1 MRIIPFTANRLLITD
16 LLTRAKEYHCS
27 ITAVFEYDVT
37 ELLEGIEAA
46 RAAGREVGLVAVLVK
61 ATAMVMEKHPR
72 MNHHLFRR
80 WGRWL
85 EVEFDH
91 INCTLIVARD
101 GGPNGEQVLFPIRVD
116 DANQKTVEEI
126 HAWIRWHKQTPLE
139 EVPQFQALQNVKKMN
154 WFALK
159 WFNYKARSDPEF
171 HQKYFGTYGLSSMVR
186 RGWGGVSGSGVS
198 NAASGF
204 VPATIRALPRVVDGE
219 IAIRQVM
226 TLGLVA
232 DHYLLDGV
240 DIDGGMTTLREYLE
254 TTTLLD

>member
-1 MRIIPFTANRLLITD
+1 
-16 LLTRAKEYHCS
+16 
-27 ITAVFEYDVT
+27 
-37 ELLEGIEAA
+37 
-46 RAAGREVGLVAVLVK
+46 
-61 ATAMVMEKHPR
+61 
-72 MNHHLFRR
+72 
-80 WGRWL
+80 
-85 EVEFDH
+85 
-91 INCTLIVARD
+91 
-101 GGPNGEQVLFPIRVD
+101 
-116 DANQKTVEEI
+116 
-126 HAWIRWHKQTPLE
+126 
-139 EVPQFQALQNVKKMN
+139 
-154 WFALK
+154 
-159 WFNYKARSDPEF
+159 
-171 HQKYFGTYGLSSMVR
+171 MVR